1 MFNLNIHDYCKQI
14 FKSIIYNKYNNGY
27 IYTLE
32 ILKNIFENVKESV
45 ADVFHNLENKNMFYQ
60 ELLREFKEM
69 NLKFKEFGN
78 DLRDVKAKDNDALVK
93 IKFKKF
99 AQVIET
105 FGSLYKYYEFNP
117 SLFNSN
123 EVIITVLSYSNLF
136 KINP

>member
-1 MFNLNIHDYCKQI
+1 
-14 FKSIIYNKYNNGY
+14 
-27 IYTLE
+27 
-32 ILKNIFENVKESV
+32 
-45 ADVFHNLENKNMFYQ
+45 
-60 ELLREFKEM
+60 M